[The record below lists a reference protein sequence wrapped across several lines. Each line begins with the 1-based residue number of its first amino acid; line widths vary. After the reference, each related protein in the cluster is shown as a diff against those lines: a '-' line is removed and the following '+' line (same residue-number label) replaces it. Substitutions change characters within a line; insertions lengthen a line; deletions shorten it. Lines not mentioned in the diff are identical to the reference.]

1 MLISSDKKAFHFAT
15 QLVAGEG
22 YELLRALSQD
32 NPVDVV
38 MSLKPAL
45 VLLHL
50 DDLKRD
56 SLAVLSRIVVKTG
69 IPIVI
74 LYNGDEKSVVL
85 MKRGFRLGA
94 ADALKIPDNIS
105 TTLESRVL
113 KDRMLRVISEAA
125 ARYDGNGSSNK
136 EKQLATVHNIAD
148 IRAGLRKSEKA
159 KILGI
164 AISTGGPN
172 ALSKLLPGFPADF
185 PIPIVVVQHIIPG
198 FITNVA
204 ARLNN
209 ASTLNIKIAE
219 EGEELLRGNI
229 YFAPDGKHLVVQK
242 NGGALISTLSETP
255 DNLLF
260 RPSADVLFESIV
272 KACGAACVGV
282 IMTGMGR
289 DGVSGMKLIR
299 NAGGVTVV
307 QNQQSSA
314 IYGMGRVAVEE
325 NIVDHVLG
333 LEEMPKELYRLVS
346 GSGTIRETADT

>member
-15 QLVAGEG
+15 RLVAGEG

-38 MSLKPAL
+38 VSLKPCL

-69 IPIVI
+69 VPIVI
-74 LYNGDEKSVVL
+74 LYNGDEKSIVL

-94 ADALKIPDNIS
+94 ADALKIPDDVT

-113 KDRMLRVISEAA
+113 KDRMLRVLSEAA
-125 ARYDGNGSSNK
+125 ARYSGNGSSK
-136 EKQLATVHNIAD
+136 EPQLATVHNIAEA
-148 IRAGLRKSEKA
+148 RASLKTHEKA

-164 AISTGGPN
+164 AISTGGPA
-172 ALSKLLPGFPADF
+172 ALSKLLPGFTDNF
-185 PIPIVVVQHIIPG
+185 PVPIVVVQHIIPG
-198 FITNVA
+198 FIANVA

-209 ASTLNIKIAE
+209 SSSLNIKIAE
-219 EGEELLRGNI
+219 EGEELLKGNI
-229 YFAPDGKHLVVQK
+229 YFAPDGKHLRVK
-242 NGGALISTLSETP
+242 NNSRELLVASLSEKP

-260 RPSADVLFESIV
+260 RPSADVMFDSIV
-272 KACGAACVGV
+272 DTCGGACVAV

-289 DGVSGMKLIR
+289 DGVAGMKRIR
-299 NAGGVTVV
+299 SAGGITVV

-333 LEEMPKELYRLVS
+333 LEEMPKELHRLVKGS
-346 GSGTIRETADT
+346 GSVRETAET